1 MLKRKNRAMLRIVLE
16 KDFKRVI
23 ALQRVLVYDGS
34 PYSVFVIAT
43 FVFSLCDDKLFL

>member
-34 PYSVFVIAT
+34 PYSV
-43 FVFSLCDDKLFL
+43 LL